1 VLKNASLAMSGGIIA
16 GLGAAVKVS
25 ADFEGAMQK
34 VAAIG
39 DLSKNQ
45 FTALREE
52 AKRLGSLQGLN
63 SSASE
68 AADAMKELTAAGL
81 DSNEVLKATHGVL
94 VLAETDQLSTARAAE
109 IATIALNGFGLEA
122 SKMGH
127 ITDVL
132 AASAAKGAL
141 SVNDMGET
149 LKYVAPVAKA
159 VGLSLEEV
167 SALTIALSDA
177 GIKGSAAGTSLRQ
190 SMASLLNPTKE
201 AEGILQSYNV
211 TVSDGKG
218 GIRNFIDILADLRR
232 AGLTTADAMTLVGT
246 EAGTGFVSLLG
257 KSDEELRKLVT
268 GLEKADGAGQKM
280 ASTMN
285 QGLNAQIKQMQ
296 SAFEGLAIAIGD
308 TGLLTG
314 ITQIVTMFAGLV
326 SKVAQLPPP
335 VLKVVTIAAMVL
347 AILPPL
353 VIGIGSVITAVQSI
367 GTVIPIISA
376 FAAGLSI
383 VPVLVGAAIGVI
395 ANLGY
400 QIYKNWDFI
409 RTLSWGEIGYAIV
422 ESFKEGVSLAL
433 GGLWDFISGYFDG
446 LTVNFSSMSWHEIGA
461 NLIGT
466 LIDGI
471 YAAIPGM
478 NTAMDFVASSM
489 DAFLPHS
496 PAKVGALS
504 RLGEVG
510 GGLIG
515 EISSGISKNIP
526 GLQSTLDSG
535 LRVAVPKAQ
544 AIVGGVGQVASA
556 TNAPTSSGGGVTFN
570 ITIQGNVTQST
581 LQELKNNL
589 REFHAIMKDGAR
601 RYGTV

>member
-1 VLKNASLAMSGGIIA
+1 
-16 GLGAAVKVS
+16 
-25 ADFEGAMQK
+25 
-34 VAAIG
+34 
-39 DLSKNQ
+39 
-45 FTALREE
+45 
-52 AKRLGSLQGLN
+52 
-63 SSASE
+63 
-68 AADAMKELTAAGL
+68 
-81 DSNEVLKATHGVL
+81 
-94 VLAETDQLSTARAAE
+94 
-109 IATIALNGFGLEA
+109 
-122 SKMGH
+122 
-127 ITDVL
+127 
-132 AASAAKGAL
+132 
-141 SVNDMGET
+141 
-149 LKYVAPVAKA
+149 
-159 VGLSLEEV
+159 
-167 SALTIALSDA
+167 
-177 GIKGSAAGTSLRQ
+177 
-190 SMASLLNPTKE
+190 
-201 AEGILQSYNV
+201 
-211 TVSDGKG
+211 
-218 GIRNFIDILADLRR
+218 
-232 AGLTTADAMTLVGT
+232 
-246 EAGTGFVSLLG
+246 
-257 KSDEELRKLVT
+257 LRKLVT

-433 GGLWDFISGYFDG
+433 GGLWGFISGHFDG
-446 LTVNFSSMSWHEIGA
+446 VIA
-461 NLIGT
+461 NLRSITWYDIGSNLVET
-466 LIDGI
+466 LTQGI
-471 YAAIPGM
+471 YNAIPGL
-478 NTAMDFVASSM
+478 NTAMSITASAM

-515 EISSGISKNIP
+515 EISSGITKNIP

-535 LRVAVPKAQ
+535 LRVAAPKVQ
-544 AIVGGVGQVASA
+544 AITGSVGQAVGSVGQAVGGAAS
-556 TNAPTSSGGGVTFN
+556 GVTFN